1 MLSVVIPAFNEQEM
15 VPAAAGQIDGILSR
29 AGIPH
34 ELIFIDDGSRDA
46 TWAEI
51 RAESER
57 RDTVR
62 GVHFS
67 RNFRKEAAIFA
78 GLQAADG
85 DCVAVIDCDLQ
96 HPPEKLVEMY
106 RLWEQ
111 GVEVV
116 EGVKTDRG
124 EESLAHRVAAK
135 TFYRLI
141 SEATHIDMTRASDF
155 KLLDRK
161 AVNVLLSMREKRAFF
176 RALSSWIGFRTA
188 EVPYEVR
195 ERAAGESKWSTWLLI
210 KYALSNITAFTS
222 LPLHLITGCGAASF
236 LAALIVGIVSIVRL
250 AMGRVVTGLTGAVIL
265 LLFLSGL
272 IMVGLGI
279 IGYYLGNIYMEI
291 QDRPRFIGP
300 VPPPL
305 SIRLL
310 HCVTIIAEFRKK
322 STGFQVF
329 FRTPQVSDTMKRGRS

>member
-51 RAESER
+51 RAESEH

-141 SEATHIDMTRASDF
+141 TEATHIDMTRASDF

-291 QDRPRFIGP
+291 QDRPRFIVSETCG
-300 VPPPL
+300 V
-305 SIRLL
+305 
-310 HCVTIIAEFRKK
+310 RKK
-322 STGFQVF
+322 S
-329 FRTPQVSDTMKRGRS
+329 

>member
-51 RAESER
+51 RAESEH

-78 GLQAADG
+78 GLQAGDG

-291 QDRPRFIGP
+291 QDRPRFIVSETCG
-300 VPPPL
+300 V
-305 SIRLL
+305 
-310 HCVTIIAEFRKK
+310 RKK
-322 STGFQVF
+322 T
-329 FRTPQVSDTMKRGRS
+329 

>member
-15 VPAAAGQIDGILSR
+15 VPAAAEQIDGILSR

-51 RAESER
+51 RAESEH

-111 GVEVV
+111 GVEVI

-291 QDRPRFIGP
+291 QDRPRFIVSETCG
-300 VPPPL
+300 V
-305 SIRLL
+305 
-310 HCVTIIAEFRKK
+310 RKK
-322 STGFQVF
+322 T
-329 FRTPQVSDTMKRGRS
+329 

>member
-15 VPAAAGQIDGILSR
+15 VPAAAEQIDGILSR

-51 RAESER
+51 RAESEH

-250 AMGRVVTGLTGAVIL
+250 AMGRVVSGLTGAVIL

-291 QDRPRFIGP
+291 QDRPRFIVSETCG
-300 VPPPL
+300 V
-305 SIRLL
+305 
-310 HCVTIIAEFRKK
+310 RKK
-322 STGFQVF
+322 T
-329 FRTPQVSDTMKRGRS
+329 

>member
-51 RAESER
+51 RAESEH

-67 RNFRKEAAIFA
+67 RNFR
-78 GLQAADG
+78 
-85 DCVAVIDCDLQ
+85 DLQ

-236 LAALIVGIVSIVRL
+236 LAALVVGIVSIVRL
-250 AMGRVVTGLTGAVIL
+250 AMGRVVNGLTGAVIL

-291 QDRPRFIGP
+291 QDRPRFIVSETCG
-300 VPPPL
+300 V
-305 SIRLL
+305 
-310 HCVTIIAEFRKK
+310 RKK
-322 STGFQVF
+322 T
-329 FRTPQVSDTMKRGRS
+329 

>member
-51 RAESER
+51 RAESEH

-291 QDRPRFIGP
+291 QDRPRFIVSETFG
-300 VPPPL
+300 V
-305 SIRLL
+305 
-310 HCVTIIAEFRKK
+310 RKK
-322 STGFQVF
+322 T
-329 FRTPQVSDTMKRGRS
+329 

>member
-51 RAESER
+51 RAESEH

-111 GVEVV
+111 GIEVV

-291 QDRPRFIGP
+291 QDRPRFIVSETCG
-300 VPPPL
+300 V
-305 SIRLL
+305 
-310 HCVTIIAEFRKK
+310 RKK
-322 STGFQVF
+322 S
-329 FRTPQVSDTMKRGRS
+329 

>member
-15 VPAAAGQIDGILSR
+15 VPAAAEQIDGILSR

-51 RAESER
+51 RAESEH

-106 RLWEQ
+106 RLWAQ

-291 QDRPRFIGP
+291 QDRPRFIVSETCG
-300 VPPPL
+300 V
-305 SIRLL
+305 
-310 HCVTIIAEFRKK
+310 RKK
-322 STGFQVF
+322 T
-329 FRTPQVSDTMKRGRS
+329 

>member
-51 RAESER
+51 RAESEH

-291 QDRPRFIGP
+291 QDRPRFIVSETCG
-300 VPPPL
+300 V
-305 SIRLL
+305 
-310 HCVTIIAEFRKK
+310 RKI
-322 STGFQVF
+322 T
-329 FRTPQVSDTMKRGRS
+329 

>member
-51 RAESER
+51 RAESEH

-96 HPPEKLVEMY
+96 HPPEKLVEMFQ
-106 RLWEQ
+106 LWEQ

-291 QDRPRFIGP
+291 QDRPRFIVSETCG
-300 VPPPL
+300 V
-305 SIRLL
+305 
-310 HCVTIIAEFRKK
+310 RKK
-322 STGFQVF
+322 S
-329 FRTPQVSDTMKRGRS
+329 

>member
-51 RAESER
+51 RAESEH

-141 SEATHIDMTRASDF
+141 SEAMHIDMTRASDF

-291 QDRPRFIGP
+291 QDRPRFIVSETCG
-300 VPPPL
+300 V
-305 SIRLL
+305 
-310 HCVTIIAEFRKK
+310 RKK
-322 STGFQVF
+322 T
-329 FRTPQVSDTMKRGRS
+329 

>member
-51 RAESER
+51 RAESEH

-236 LAALIVGIVSIVRL
+236 LAALIVGIVAIVRL

-291 QDRPRFIGP
+291 QDRPRFIVSETCG
-300 VPPPL
+300 V
-305 SIRLL
+305 
-310 HCVTIIAEFRKK
+310 RKK
-322 STGFQVF
+322 T
-329 FRTPQVSDTMKRGRS
+329 

>member
-51 RAESER
+51 RAESEH

-161 AVNVLLSMREKRAFF
+161 DVNVLLSMREKRAFF

-291 QDRPRFIGP
+291 QDRPRFIVSETCG
-300 VPPPL
+300 V
-305 SIRLL
+305 
-310 HCVTIIAEFRKK
+310 RKK
-322 STGFQVF
+322 T
-329 FRTPQVSDTMKRGRS
+329 

>member
-51 RAESER
+51 RAESEH

-291 QDRPRFIGP
+291 QDRPRFI
-300 VPPPL
+300 
-305 SIRLL
+305 
-310 HCVTIIAEFRKK
+310 
-322 STGFQVF
+322 
-329 FRTPQVSDTMKRGRS
+329 VSDTCGVRKKT

>member
-15 VPAAAGQIDGILSR
+15 VPAAAEQIDGILSR

-51 RAESER
+51 RAESEH

-210 KYALSNITAFTS
+210 KYALSNIAAFTS

-291 QDRPRFIGP
+291 QDRPRFIVSETCG
-300 VPPPL
+300 V
-305 SIRLL
+305 
-310 HCVTIIAEFRKK
+310 RKK
-322 STGFQVF
+322 T
-329 FRTPQVSDTMKRGRS
+329 

>member
-51 RAESER
+51 RAESEH

-236 LAALIVGIVSIVRL
+236 LASLIVGIVSIVRL

-291 QDRPRFIGP
+291 QDRPRFIVSETCG
-300 VPPPL
+300 V
-305 SIRLL
+305 
-310 HCVTIIAEFRKK
+310 RKK
-322 STGFQVF
+322 T
-329 FRTPQVSDTMKRGRS
+329 

>member
-51 RAESER
+51 RAESEH

-116 EGVKTDRG
+116 DGVKTDRG

-291 QDRPRFIGP
+291 QDRPRFIVSETCG
-300 VPPPL
+300 V
-305 SIRLL
+305 
-310 HCVTIIAEFRKK
+310 RKK
-322 STGFQVF
+322 T
-329 FRTPQVSDTMKRGRS
+329 

>member
-51 RAESER
+51 RAESEH

-210 KYALSNITAFTS
+210 KYALS
-222 LPLHLITGCGAASF
+222 LPVHLITGCGAASF

-291 QDRPRFIGP
+291 QDRPRFIVSETCG
-300 VPPPL
+300 V
-305 SIRLL
+305 
-310 HCVTIIAEFRKK
+310 RKK
-322 STGFQVF
+322 T
-329 FRTPQVSDTMKRGRS
+329 

>member
-51 RAESER
+51 RAESEH

-291 QDRPRFIGP
+291 QDRPRFIVSETCG
-300 VPPPL
+300 V
-305 SIRLL
+305 
-310 HCVTIIAEFRKK
+310 RKK
-322 STGFQVF
+322 SL
-329 FRTPQVSDTMKRGRS
+329 KAC

>member
-51 RAESER
+51 RAESEH

-78 GLQAADG
+78 GLQAAD

-291 QDRPRFIGP
+291 QDRPRFIVSETCG
-300 VPPPL
+300 V
-305 SIRLL
+305 
-310 HCVTIIAEFRKK
+310 RKK
-322 STGFQVF
+322 T
-329 FRTPQVSDTMKRGRS
+329 

>member
-34 ELIFIDDGSRDA
+34 ELIFVDDGSRDA

-161 AVNVLLSMREKRAFF
+161 AVNVLLSMREKRAVF

-291 QDRPRFIGP
+291 QDRPRFIVSETCG
-300 VPPPL
+300 V
-305 SIRLL
+305 
-310 HCVTIIAEFRKK
+310 RKK
-322 STGFQVF
+322 S
-329 FRTPQVSDTMKRGRS
+329 

>member
-51 RAESER
+51 RAESEH

-291 QDRPRFIGP
+291 QDRPRFIVSETCG
-300 VPPPL
+300 V
-305 SIRLL
+305 
-310 HCVTIIAEFRKK
+310 RKK
-322 STGFQVF
+322 NL
-329 FRTPQVSDTMKRGRS
+329 KAC